1 MKGSTSVVSEMY
13 GNGDAIVA
21 SSGSVV
27 GPSVL
32 AEVFEESPLPFATNP
47 DGSVDRGIYLQWLSE
62 TWTAGMEAFETLSA
76 PVAIKT
82 AARRRSMQSAL
93 NDK

>member
-13 GNGDAIVA
+13 GNGDAVVA

-27 GPSVL
+27 GPRVL
-32 AEVFEESPLPFATNP
+32 AEVFEENPLPFATNP
-47 DGSVDRGIYLQWLSE
+47 DGSVDKGIYLQWLSD
-62 TWTAGMEAFETLSA
+62 TWAAGMEAFETLSA
-76 PVAIKT
+76 PAPIKT
-82 AARRRSMQSAL
+82 AARRKSMQSAF

>member
-13 GNGDAIVA
+13 DNGDAVVA
-21 SSGSVV
+21 SSGSVI

-32 AEVFEESPLPFATNP
+32 AEVFEESPLPFATNS
-47 DGSVDRGIYLQWLSE
+47 DGSVNRDTYLRWLSE
-62 TWTAGMEAFETLSA
+62 TWVAGMEAFETLSA
-76 PVAIKT
+76 PAPIRT
-82 AARRRSMQSAL
+82 SARRKSVESAF